1 MISLL
6 GGGGGGGAVCTAVL
20 AGGIGAAFEADW
32 LFAFMLRELES
43 FAELPTASESSEAR
57 ALRVF
62 FVGRAFGVSA
72 GGVLEARI
80 AVSGSAG
87 GAATAAS
94 GFAEPTCMLLMT
106 CFSPATAA
114 A

>member
-20 AGGIGAAFEADW
+20 AGGIGGAVFEADW

-87 GAATAAS
+87 GAATGAS
-94 GFAEPTCMLLMT
+94 GFAEP
-106 CFSPATAA
+106 
-114 A
+114 